1 MNGCMEEVHS
11 VTTFLDVD
19 IDEEDWRLA
28 NTSGNGNYDRC
39 IEKPFRG
46 NSIERAGSSQ
56 HTMSGYPEEFYSL
69 IYTLYFISSL

>member
-1 MNGCMEEVHS
+1 MEEVHS

-46 NSIERAGSSQ
+46 NSIERAGSSHILCQ
-56 HTMSGYPEEFYSL
+56 VTPKN
-69 IYTLYFISSL
+69 FIL